1 MLRRGSESSGC
12 FSVRLLLYAY
22 RKSSRALATTGRC
35 AGSALWN
42 GRCLSVYGASEPAL
56 NEPALF
62 LLVRDAFPLVSAG
75 GLRGLFWS
83 LRGLFRSFAGFFGAL
98 GGLFRSLRGLFRSRP
113 TESVPMYARATG
125 LAGIKAQR
133 QPLRPAFESRLARR
147 TRGRIKRSHRPGFRG
162 HAGRLAMHGI
172 RGVQCEGA
180 KQRTETEA
188 K

>member
-56 NEPALF
+56 NRAGSLSSSKHISSG
-62 LLVRDAFPLVSAG
+62 LRRRTAG
-75 GLRGLFWS
+75 GLR
-83 LRGLFRSFAGFFGAL
+83 
-98 GGLFRSLRGLFRSRP
+98 GLFRSLRGLFRSRP